1 MPSESD
7 DDVNIG
13 QTYQDLVRAEQ
24 TASELESRL
33 DNLDVQLLELER
45 VLRDSNIP
53 PELFSMDDEA
63 LKERFDAANADKEA
77 RDDGGGDT
85 ERKQEASEDQVN
97 LNGTEEQK
105 KDG

>member
-1 MPSESD
+1 MPSES

-53 PELFSMDDEA
+53 PELFSLDDEA
-63 LKERFDAANADKEA
+63 LKKRFEAANADQEA
-77 RDDGGGDT
+77 REEVENG
-85 ERKQEASEDQVN
+85 EEESDQP
-97 LNGTEEQK
+97 NGTEGK
-105 KDG
+105 KDS